1 MSKSLGEGWTPA
13 SAHSPLQHNEPSTD
27 RLPVDGKGDGA
38 WNKMPVGERINPSD
52 EAGESKFERD
62 WTTGDKRSPTETG
75 EARRTK

>member
-1 MSKSLGEGWTPA
+1 
-13 SAHSPLQHNEPSTD
+13 
-27 RLPVDGKGDGA
+27 LPVDGKGDGA